1 MRRFGY
7 AIALLLFC
15 TVSSVLVRA
24 ACPETPGQGGLS
36 FDLSAGRCSPESQL
50 IPCRCSEGMQWDSV
64 PAAEWYEIQRM
75 EILSGLTTIVG
86 TTRPFNHEAYIDED
100 GGFHPTIAINYW
112 YFAWDGAYGEGTF
125 PEEGLPFAYT
135 VRACQKGRD
144 GATLCSSEWGNSVSY
159 VASSYYCYDNGA
171 LVPCSTSQ
179 GASMFDLKNEIDEIL
194 AGTAGMHI
202 AIGKKVVAFEDAT
215 PIVQI
220 RWFKA
225 QLQEMEANHAP
236 KPKKK

>member
-50 IPCRCSEGMQWDSV
+50 IPCRCSEGMQWDQV
-64 PAAEWYEIQRM
+64 PTAEWYEIQRT
-75 EILSGLTTIVG
+75 EIRSGASTIVG
-86 TTRPFNHEAYIDED
+86 TTLPFNYDAYMDED
-100 GGFHPTIAINYW
+100 GGFHPTVVINHW
-112 YFAWDGAYGEGTF
+112 YFAWDAAYGGGYFPVEG
-125 PEEGLPFAYT
+125 EPFAYA
-135 VRACQKGRD
+135 VRACRRTEEGSR
-144 GATLCSSEWGNSVSY
+144 LCSQTWSNSITY
-159 VASSYYCYDNGA
+159 VASSYYCYDNGVR
-171 LVPCSTSQ
+171 VPCSTK